1 MTYKEI
7 VDKIGLV
14 CAEHFIIQDFGYGA
28 LTDIK
33 TVNDDGTQRVNYP
46 YVFLNPTQSARTG
59 QSITYRFNL
68 IAMDV
73 CEEEQGYSNWLE
85 VQSSCQQ
92 YIDDILANLR
102 FAKPLFNADLTL
114 NVNLTPFKERF
125 QDTVAGMTAT
135 LEIEVPNKLN
145 DCLTPYPVNPNALTR
160 VTTGLGYPYDGNFY
174 PYSFETMIGSGMTC
188 NIYTGDFDNTP
199 GPTTLPL
206 TGWQSVDMY
215 ALTSN
220 APVPYG
226 DGAFPFGTQ
235 MYTSEGLPFAPDPA
249 LIAGGT
255 NNLATYL
262 IDRTNINRVTTQQ
275 IAIDTVGDRPP
286 VQPGDTAMSTG
297 VLNLDA
303 FGKVSDYT
311 WGPTTTYCG
320 I

>member
-7 VDKIGLV
+7 VDKIGQV
-14 CAEHFIIQDFGYGA
+14 CTDHFIIQDFGYGA

-92 YIDDILANLR
+92 YIDDILAQLR
-102 FAKPLFNADLTL
+102 FGRPLFEADLTL

-125 QDTVAGMTAT
+125 QDTLAGMTAT

-145 DCLTPYPVNPNALTR
+145 DCITPYPISPGDLTR
-160 VTTGLGYPYDGNFY
+160 VNAGLGYPYDGNFY
-174 PYSFETMIGSGMTC
+174 PYSFESTFGAQLPC
-188 NIYTGDFDNTP
+188 NLYFGDFDNTP
-199 GPTTLPL
+199 GPVTLPS

-226 DGAFPFGTQ
+226 DGAFDDGTQ
-235 MYTSEGLPFAPDPA
+235 MYTSEGLPFIPDPA
-249 LIAGGT
+249 LIAGNP
-255 NNLATYL
+255 NNYAVYV
-262 IDRTNINRVTTQQ
+262 INRTDINTTATQQ
-275 IAIDTVGDRPP
+275 IAIDTVGDLPP
-286 VQPGDTAMSTG
+286 VQPGQTAMSTG
-297 VLNLDA
+297 TILLNQ
-303 FGKVSDYT
+303 FGKVVDYT
-311 WGPTTTYCG
+311 WGVTTTFCG